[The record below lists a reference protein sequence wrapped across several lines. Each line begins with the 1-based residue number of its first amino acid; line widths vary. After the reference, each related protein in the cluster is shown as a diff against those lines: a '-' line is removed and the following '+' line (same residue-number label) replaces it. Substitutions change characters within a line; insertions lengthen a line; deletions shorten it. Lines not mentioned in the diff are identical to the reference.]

1 MKTTIDPMAVG
12 GVTKPDRTG
21 QVGDAA
27 RSNRRLKIE
36 HPRAVQGGRF
46 SQGTACYS
54 DRPAPLGRT
63 AFIELPVEIKKMKS
77 KSSPVDEQELD
88 AVTVECIC
96 PKCGAR
102 HTMNFYWTGRGTP
115 RKFCPRCKK

>member
-1 MKTTIDPMAVG
+1 MKTTTGPTAVG
-12 GVTKPDRTG
+12 GATTPDHTG
-21 QVGDAA
+21 QAGNAPRA
-27 RSNRRLKIE
+27 NRRLMTE
-36 HPRAVQGGRF
+36 QPPARHGGRYSRGAAGF
-46 SQGTACYS
+46 SN
-54 DRPAPLGRT
+54 RPTPKGRNPL
-63 AFIELPVEIKKMKS
+63 FEIPVKIKKMKS
-77 KSSPVDEQELD
+77 KSSPVDEQELE